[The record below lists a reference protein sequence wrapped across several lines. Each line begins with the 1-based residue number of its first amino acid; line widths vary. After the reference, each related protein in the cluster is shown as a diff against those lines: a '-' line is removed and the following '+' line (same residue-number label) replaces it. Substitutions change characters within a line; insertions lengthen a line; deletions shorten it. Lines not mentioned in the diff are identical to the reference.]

1 VKFRVFAV
9 GDLPMTIRRT
19 PFTLEFVEETLMNTD
34 PVYEQRLKAQLRAA
48 DARIDELDA
57 AARARHAQAEM
68 DEISGLRVHRDRF
81 RELLDNMG
89 QVAREDREAL
99 RAQAHDDWMS
109 LQRSLADA
117 HAKYGAWDDA
127 RERRF
132 NAHLDEADA
141 ALRRASGHEQEAAA
155 DTRAEI
161 LSSRDDLK
169 TKVADARRSYQDWRE
184 RRADKGAIRNL
195 NDADADLDEAIENYA
210 WAVRGVADRFTAG
223 G

>member
-1 VKFRVFAV
+1 
-9 GDLPMTIRRT
+9 MH
-19 PFTLEFVEETLMNTD
+19 TD
-34 PVYEQRLKAQLRAA
+34 QPYEQRLQAQLRAA

-68 DEISGLRVHRDRF
+68 DEISGLREHRDRV
-81 RELLDNMG
+81 RELVDNVG
-89 QVAREDREAL
+89 QVARENRDAL

-117 HAKYGAWDDA
+117 HAKFGAWNDA
-127 RERRF
+127 REKRF

-141 ALRRASGHEQEAAA
+141 VLRRASAHHQEAAA

-161 LSSRDDLK
+161 DASREELQA
-169 TKVADARRSYQDWRE
+169 KVTDARRNYDAWRQ
-184 RRADKGAIRNL
+184 RRDDKAAIREL
-195 NDADADLDEAIENYA
+195 SAADADLDEAIERYA
-210 WAVRGVADRFTAG
+210 WAVRGVSDRFTEG

>member
-1 VKFRVFAV
+1 
-9 GDLPMTIRRT
+9 
-19 PFTLEFVEETLMNTD
+19 MNTD
-34 PVYEQRLKAQLRAA
+34 QPYEQRLQAQLRAT

-57 AARARHAQAEM
+57 AARARNAQGEM
-68 DEISGLRVHRDRF
+68 DEISGLRTRRDRV
-81 RELLDNMG
+81 REVIDNMG

-99 RAQAHDDWMS
+99 RAQAHDDWLS

-117 HAKYGAWDDA
+117 NAKYGAWDDA

-141 ALRRASGHEQEAAA
+141 ALRRASAHEQEAAA

-161 LSSRDDLK
+161 VASRDDLK
-169 TKVADARRSYQDWRE
+169 AKVAGARQRYDDWRE
-184 RRADKGAIRNL
+184 RRADKAAIREL
-195 NDADADLDEAIENYA
+195 SVADADLDEAIENYA
-210 WAVRGVADRFTAG
+210 WAVRDVTDRFTTG

>member
-1 VKFRVFAV
+1 
-9 GDLPMTIRRT
+9 
-19 PFTLEFVEETLMNTD
+19 MNTD
-34 PVYEQRLKAQLRAA
+34 QAYEQRLQAQLRAA

-68 DEISGLRVHRDRF
+68 DEISGLRSHRDRV

-89 QVAREDREAL
+89 QVAREDRDAL
-99 RAQAHDDWMS
+99 RAQAHDNWVS

-117 HAKYGAWDDA
+117 NAKYGAWDDA

-141 ALRRASGHEQEAAA
+141 VLRRATAHELEAASDA
-155 DTRAEI
+155 RAEI
-161 LSSRDDLK
+161 LASRDDLK
-169 TKVADARRSYQDWRE
+169 SKVAEARRNYDAWRQQ
-184 RRADKGAIRNL
+184 RADKAAVREL
-195 NDADADLDEAIENYA
+195 SAADSDLDEAIERYA
-210 WAVRGVADRFTAG
+210 WAVRGVSDRVTEG

>member
-1 VKFRVFAV
+1 
-9 GDLPMTIRRT
+9 
-19 PFTLEFVEETLMNTD
+19 MNTD
-34 PVYEQRLKAQLRAA
+34 QVYEQRLQAQLRAA

-57 AARARHAQAEM
+57 AARARRAQAEM
-68 DEISGLRVHRDRF
+68 DEISGLRAHRDRF

-89 QVAREDREAL
+89 QVGREDRDAL

-117 HAKYGAWDDA
+117 NAKYGAWDDA

-141 ALRRASGHEQEAAA
+141 ALRRASAHDQEATA
-155 DTRAEI
+155 DVRAEI
-161 LSSRDDLK
+161 VSSRDRLK
-169 TKVADARRSYQDWRE
+169 AKVADARRNYDDWRQ
-184 RRADKGAIRNL
+184 RRADKAAIRNL
-195 NDADADLDEAIENYA
+195 NAADADLDEAIENYA
-210 WAVRGVADRFTAG
+210 WAVRGVADRFTQG